1 MSIYILNGILK
12 KIIYF
17 FVIVVEYIKAGDD
30 RRQLKIQITITKKIA
45 FFLDVRWRNGRT
57 IAMYL
62 KNIYKKKETIKN
74 NVYKRV

>member
-1 MSIYILNGILK
+1 MYVQNQK
-12 KIIYF
+12 KKIYF

-30 RRQLKIQITITKKIA
+30 RRQLKIQITITKNMA

-62 KNIYKKKETIKN
+62 EEKETIKI
-74 NVYKRV
+74 NVFKSL